1 MAIDSTNINKAN
13 NHLSFIAELAELKI
27 PRHMT
32 LEIQVLAWDRYN
44 LSNYVNT
51 RTKCFYK
58 PH

>member
-44 LSNYVNT
+44 NVAGLNRFIYI
-51 RTKCFYK
+51 
-58 PH
+58 HID